1 MKTFV
6 TIILLLAG
14 ISQSSIA
21 QQINWRT
28 IETET
33 KNIVHFTYGYEYSAT
48 AELGYSRLLN
58 TSTPVLLST
67 NISIPMGNNLVDD
80 LKYRIGGQFRFL
92 NYRDFSAS
100 AKIMGSFR
108 KYNNELVQV
117 ASFGTEISLT
127 LGYYKPGW
135 HLAGEFGFDKSI
147 ISNLKH
153 KEVMKDNYPA
163 INDGWYIP
171 SGGNFFYGIQAG
183 VSLKRQI
190 DLGIRIGLMNAE
202 KGCENAQL
210 PGYAQIG
217 ISKRF

>member
-1 MKTFV
+1 MKTYI
-6 TIILLLAG
+6 TIILFLVG

-21 QQINWRT
+21 QQLNWST
-28 IETET
+28 LETET
-33 KNIVHFTYGYEYSAT
+33 KNIVHFNFGYDYSAT

-58 TSTPVLLST
+58 TSIPILLST
-67 NISIPMGNNLVDD
+67 DISIPMGNILVDD
-80 LKYRIGGQFRFL
+80 LKYRVGGQIRFL
-92 NYRDFSAS
+92 NYGNFSAS

-108 KYNNELVQV
+108 TFNNELVQI
-117 ASFGTEISLT
+117 ASFGAELSTT

-135 HLAGEFGFDKSI
+135 YLAGEVGFDKSI

-171 SGGNFFYGIQAG
+171 SGGNYFLGIQAG
-183 VSLKRQI
+183 LSLKRQMN
-190 DLGIRIGLMNAE
+190 LGIRMGLTNAE
-202 KGCENAQL
+202 KDHENAQL